1 MSNVNKPRSSFYIP
15 CSCRRPISSPLW
27 NHPSSTFL
35 LPFSF
40 FLFPGFI
47 QRTLTPSPPPTPI
60 AGARSINARFLRW
73 SRPDW
78 GTALPS
84 MDTKTC
90 RQHREQETTNCCKL
104 RNTNARLSAEFFVSL
119 AHFFIVF
126 RLPFLDL
133 AYSLQDTCSHLFAS
147 LPLLIIMQF
156 CLCFLSSAMP
166 SVSMSCQQPVLRI
179 RILIVKHERGIPKQK
194 QLKEHLNLINCRPC
208 VFSI

>member
-35 LPFSF
+35 LLFAF

-47 QRTLTPSPPPTPI
+47 QRILTPSPPPAPHC
-60 AGARSINARFLRW
+60 RSINARFLRW

-104 RNTNARLSAEFFVSL
+104 RNTNARLSQPSFSSL
-119 AHFFIVF
+119 SRAFLHRIPVTVPRSRVF
-126 RLPFLDL
+126 STR
-133 AYSLQDTCSHLFAS
+133 YV
-147 LPLLIIMQF
+147 
-156 CLCFLSSAMP
+156 LSS
-166 SVSMSCQQPVLRI
+166 VCVLASPYHYAILSLLSLKRDAI
-179 RILIVKHERGIPKQK
+179 RIYVLSAAGFAYQNPDR
-194 QLKEHLNLINCRPC
+194 
-208 VFSI
+208 